1 MHDSG
6 TPRREIAKSYVELE
20 QRHCERSEAIHLAT
34 QRKNGLLRFA
44 RNDGF
49 TTETSWLFEI
59 LKPVCVRSAAFL
71 APQDA
76 SVMPGLDPGI
86 HQSS

>member
-1 MHDSG
+1 MDCFAS
-6 TPRREIAKSYVELE
+6 
-20 QRHCERSEAIHLAT
+20 LAMT
-34 QRKNGLLRFA
+34 ALQ
-44 RNDGF
+44 
-49 TTETSWLFEI
+49 
-59 LKPVCVRSAAFL
+59 LKRLGCLKIVKLVCVRSAAFL